1 MDALVSLLVGGLAV
15 GLAAAGATLG
25 ALSWLQERRMTHWR
39 AGALRVALSARE
51 ETPDRVAGWSGNL
64 RVTVEPYFRSRDDK
78 GTRLTIAGPGLAAS
92 RFSFRPEAIDTFV
105 LHRAGRHDVQSGD
118 SEFDGTVWIEGDE
131 ATVLAVL
138 DAPTREGL
146 RSLARGQL
154 ARPGRTSYWASGR
167 FDDGALELQLPEDLP
182 RDEPPAFGGE
192 EKEALRVPLYLG
204 GLSHHLPDVVEAALD
219 LARRLAA
226 PGDIPGRLLRRFETE
241 RESGVRLRL
250 LDVLSRAH
258 GGSPAADKAA
268 RLALQDPDAD
278 VRVRGALAVGAAGR
292 TVLLGVAHGEG
303 APDTTSARAVAAL
316 AGSLTVAEAI
326 ELLRNALRLRKLE
339 TVRGCLRVLG
349 ARGGP
354 AAVEMMVRVMSVER
368 GEEGDWAA
376 EALGATGDPGGEAAL
391 LHELDSREEPRRLVV
406 ARALGE
412 AASVAAVPALRRLEE
427 KDSRLRRAARE
438 AIARIQA
445 RQAGAQ
451 PGQLS
456 LAEDTT
462 GRLSLSN
469 VEAGRLSFPPG
480 HGGAR

>member
-1 MDALVSLLVGGLAV
+1 METLVPVLVGGLAA
-15 GLAAAGATLG
+15 GLAVAGGVLG
-25 ALSWLQERRMTHWR
+25 ALSWFQERRMAHWR
-39 AGALRVALSARE
+39 EGARRVALSARE
-51 ETPDRVAGWSGNL
+51 ETPGRIVGWSGNL
-64 RVTVEPYFRSRDDK
+64 RVTLEPYFRSRDDK

-118 SEFDGTVWIEGDE
+118 SDFDGTVWIEGDE

-138 DAPTREGL
+138 DAPAREGL

-167 FDDGALELQLPEDLP
+167 CDDGALEIRLPEDLP
-182 RDEPPAFGGE
+182 RDEPSAFGG
-192 EKEALRVPLYLG
+192 EKEALRAPLYLG
-204 GLSHHLPDVVEAALD
+204 GLSDHLPDAAEAALD

-226 PGDIPGRLLRRFETE
+226 PGDVPGRLLGRFETE
-241 RESGVRLRL
+241 PDSGVRLRL

-258 GGSPAADKAA
+258 GGSPAAAKAA

-278 VRVRGALAVGAAGR
+278 VRVRGALAVGAPGR
-292 TVLLGVAHGEG
+292 PVLLGVAHGEG
-303 APDTTSARAVAAL
+303 AADTTSARAVAVL
-316 AGSLTVAEAI
+316 AGSLTVAEANG
-326 ELLRNALRLRKLE
+326 LLRNALRLRKLE
-339 TVRGCLRVLG
+339 TVRACLRVLG

-354 AAVEMMVRVMSVER
+354 AAVEMLARVLSVER

-376 EALGATGDPGGEAAL
+376 EALGATGDPRGEVAL
-391 LHELDSREEPRRLVV
+391 LHELDAREETRRLAA

-412 AASVAAVPALRRLEE
+412 AASVAAVPALRVLEE
-427 KDSRLRRAARE
+427 NDPRLRRTARE

-445 RQAGAQ
+445 RQAGAG

-456 LAEDTT
+456 LAEDAT

-469 VEAGRLSFPPG
+469 VEAGRLSFPP
-480 HGGAR
+480 HQGGAR